1 MKGHPSRGHSV
12 SKGVQACLGMSVTLT
27 GWIRSREGGRCWYSE
42 EKCREGVQSLVLG
55 VGQAVSKIRST
66 QGFLKENV

>member
-1 MKGHPSRGHSV
+1 MKGHPSGGNSV
-12 SKGVQACLGMSVTLT
+12 SKGVQACPGMFVTLT
-27 GWIRSREGGRCWYSE
+27 GWIRRREGGRCWYSE
-42 EKCREGVQSLVLG
+42 EECCEGVQSLVLG